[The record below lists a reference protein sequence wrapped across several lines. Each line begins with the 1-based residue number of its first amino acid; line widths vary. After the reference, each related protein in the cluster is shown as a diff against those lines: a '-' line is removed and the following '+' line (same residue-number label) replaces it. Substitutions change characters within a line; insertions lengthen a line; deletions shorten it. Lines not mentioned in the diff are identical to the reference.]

1 MTNEEINNLRDTLAI
16 LPEGWQD
23 GYSEKHFNYFC
34 ELKVL
39 YKRASLDDAYAFEN
53 SYEELKD
60 WLDRGYVIVRKATDD
75 WFIFHTYRLTLA
87 KE

>member
-1 MTNEEINNLRDTLAI
+1 MKIVVQYVNKNWDTLSREE
-16 LPEGWQD
+16 LNEG
-23 GYSEKHFNYFC
+23 
-34 ELKVL
+34 LKN
-39 YKRASLDDAYAFEN
+39 FEN

-60 WLDRGYVIVRKATDD
+60 WLDRGYVIVQKATDD